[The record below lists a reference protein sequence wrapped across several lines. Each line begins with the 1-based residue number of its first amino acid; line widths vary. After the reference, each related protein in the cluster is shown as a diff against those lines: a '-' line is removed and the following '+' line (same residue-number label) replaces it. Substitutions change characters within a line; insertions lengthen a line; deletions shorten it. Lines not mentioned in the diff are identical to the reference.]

1 MGGCHGHGEKSRSP
15 NRVHTCGLLEAGGR
29 YVLLLENSS
38 VLFHGPVTSVVLLAV
53 VFHGSGEGEEEE
65 VSVVLVTSVLLD

>member
-1 MGGCHGHGEKSRSP
+1 M
-15 NRVHTCGLLEAGGR
+15 
-29 YVLLLENSS
+29 
-38 VLFHGPVTSVVLLAV
+38 SVVLLAV